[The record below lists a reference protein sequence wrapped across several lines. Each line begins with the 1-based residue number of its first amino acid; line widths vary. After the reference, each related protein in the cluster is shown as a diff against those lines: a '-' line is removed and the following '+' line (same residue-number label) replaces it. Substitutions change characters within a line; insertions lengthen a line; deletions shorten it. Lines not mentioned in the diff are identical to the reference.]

1 MSNTRQKTS
10 RSAKADALLK
20 CEGASFAE
28 IAIPTSTTP
37 RLVIRCSEGLS
48 LFIENESAIPL
59 AAEFIIAFRILE
71 EGGAL

>member
-1 MSNTRQKTS
+1 MSNKRRKTS
-10 RSAKADALLK
+10 RSATVGASLK
-20 CEGASFAE
+20 CEDASFAE
-28 IAIPTSTTP
+28 IAIPTSITP

-48 LFIENESAIPL
+48 LLIENQSAIPL